1 MHRLV
6 ATWEAGAS
14 WLLLPLLVLL
24 VGADVGL
31 RYLFNAPLDWGTDV
45 KELLLLLVL
54 TAGFAGNSLADEHIR
69 VSLFEEHLP
78 PAGRRAF
85 TLLRHALTALLA
97 ALVAWSLVALAL
109 DMREFGERAEKVA
122 IPFWPLAGLAAAS
135 AALAAAAEL
144 TRFVRALKGSA

>member
-6 ATWEAGAS
+6 AAWEAGAS
-14 WLLLPLLVLL
+14 RLLLPLLVLL
-24 VGADVGL
+24 VGADVAL

-85 TLLRHALTALLA
+85 TLSRHALTALLA

-122 IPFWPLAGLAAAS
+122 IPFWPLAALAAAS

-144 TRFVRALKGSA
+144 ARFVRAKGSA